1 MNDQSYSTY
10 ADEQGY
16 AESIIRSST
25 GLQNTTHN
33 LQMIK
38 YQGRT
43 FPYLCMS
50 INIRLLTH
58 THFLRQQ
65 GGNHITF
72 FSCSFLMVS
81 QRISSSYQTI
91 YNFRLCLHTKLYFYT
106 FTNYSL
112 LVLDNN
118 ILVSRLLCAGKHDNM
133 ILGLKVFRYE

>member
-1 MNDQSYSTY
+1 MIN
-10 ADEQGY
+10 
-16 AESIIRSST
+16 
-25 GLQNTTHN
+25 HN
-33 LQMIK
+33 LLMPVTKDTLKALSDLLLDYRTRHTIYKLLNIK
-38 YQGRT
+38 VGL

-72 FSCSFLMVS
+72 FRCSFLMVS

-112 LVLDNN
+112 LVLDNK
-118 ILVSRLLCAGKHDNM
+118 ILVSRLLCAWKHGNM
-133 ILGLKVFRYE
+133 ILGLKVLRY